1 MQDTHSR
8 SSRDLRDVKHDEPRS
23 SARRFVASRPPS
35 RPATTKSASLARFYW
50 RRRLIPGLLFLVAVS
65 AVGVVGFIVIEEMA
79 TVDALYM
86 VVITLSTVGF
96 AEVHTLSTAGRVF
109 TSVLIVAGVG
119 TLAWT
124 AANYIEYLAEGHLG
138 AHFARRRRARLL
150 SHMQGHYIV
159 GSYGRVGAR
168 IAQELR
174 NDGCDVVVIDVD
186 PAQVQT
192 AAEDGLVSIA
202 DRASSDAALT
212 EAGIERAAAFIVA
225 TDDDAENVYAV
236 LAARVLAPK
245 VPVIAR
251 AASDEAV
258 RRLQSAGAVRVFS
271 PPIEGAL
278 SMVDFVRRPNVRDVL
293 DQLLDPHA
301 PGLDIREMT
310 VPGGSELVGETVSA
324 LSLQE
329 SGISILAL
337 VRRGRT
343 EMAPATDRAL
353 EAGDVFVVV
362 GVPESLQRLFE
373 HHELLGAQAGPSNQ
387 RTGSS

>member
-1 MQDTHSR
+1 
-8 SSRDLRDVKHDEPRS
+8 
-23 SARRFVASRPPS
+23 
-35 RPATTKSASLARFYW
+35 
-50 RRRLIPGLLFLVAVS
+50 
-65 AVGVVGFIVIEEMA
+65 
-79 TVDALYM
+79 M
-86 VVITLSTVGF
+86 VVITISTVGF

-138 AHFARRRRARLL
+138 ARFARRRRARLL

-168 IAQELR
+168 IAHELR

-186 PAQVQT
+186 PARVQT
-192 AAEDGLVSIA
+192 AADDGLVSIA

-212 EAGIERAAAFIVA
+212 EAGIERAVAFIVA

-236 LAARVLAPK
+236 LAARVLAPE
-245 VPVIAR
+245 VPVIVC

-258 RRLQSAGAVRVFS
+258 RRLQS
-271 PPIEGAL
+271 
-278 SMVDFVRRPNVRDVL
+278 
-293 DQLLDPHA
+293 

-310 VPGGSELVGETVSA
+310 VPGGFELIGETVNA
-324 LSLQE
+324 LSLQDFGV
-329 SGISILAL
+329 SMLAL

-343 EMAPATDRAL
+343 EMAPATDCVL

-362 GVPESLQRLFE
+362 GVPEGLRRLFE
-373 HHELLGAQAGPSNQ
+373 RHELVDALPVPSKQ
-387 RTGSS
+387 RTGSN

>member
-1 MQDTHSR
+1 
-8 SSRDLRDVKHDEPRS
+8 
-23 SARRFVASRPPS
+23 
-35 RPATTKSASLARFYW
+35 
-50 RRRLIPGLLFLVAVS
+50 
-65 AVGVVGFIVIEEMA
+65 
-79 TVDALYM
+79 
-86 VVITLSTVGF
+86 
-96 AEVHTLSTAGRVF
+96 
-109 TSVLIVAGVG
+109 
-119 TLAWT
+119 
-124 AANYIEYLAEGHLG
+124 
-138 AHFARRRRARLL
+138 
-150 SHMQGHYIV
+150 MQGHYIV
-159 GSYGRVGAR
+159 GSYGRAGAR

-236 LAARVLAPK
+236 LAARVLAPN

-258 RRLQSAGAVRVFS
+258 RRLQSAGARRVFS

-301 PGLDIREMT
+301 PGLDIREVT
-310 VPGGSELVGETVSA
+310 VPGGSDLVGEAVSA

-329 SGISILAL
+329 SGISMLAL

-362 GVPESLQRLFE
+362 GVPEALQRLFQR
-373 HHELLGAQAGPSNQ
+373 HELVDALPAPSNR
-387 RTGSS
+387 RTGTS

>member
-1 MQDTHSR
+1 MKPTGT
-8 SSRDLRDVKHDEPRS
+8 PPG
-23 SARRFVASRPPS
+23 AARFVSPRPTGKAASI
-35 RPATTKSASLARFYW
+35 ARFYW
-50 RRRLIPGLLFLVAVS
+50 RRRLIPGFLFLVTIS
-65 AVGVVGFIVIEEMA
+65 AVGVVGFVVIEGMA
-79 TVDALYM
+79 PVDALYM
-86 VVITLSTVGF
+86 VVITISTVGF
-96 AEVHTLSTAGRVF
+96 AEVHALSTAGRVF

-159 GSYGRVGAR
+159 GSYGRVGER
-168 IAQELR
+168 IAHELR
-174 NDGCDVVVIDVD
+174 SDGREVVVIDVD
-186 PAQVQT
+186 PARVQT
-192 AAEDGLVSIA
+192 AADDGLVSIA

-236 LAARVLAPK
+236 LAARMLALD

-258 RRLQSAGAVRVFS
+258 RRLQSAGARRVFS

-293 DQLLDPHA
+293 DQLLDPHS

-310 VPGGSELVGETVSA
+310 VPGGSGLIGETVNA

-329 SGISILAL
+329 FGVSMLAL

-343 EMAPATDRAL
+343 EMAPATDFVL

-362 GVPESLQRLFE
+362 GVPEGLRRLFE
-373 HHELLGAQAGPSNQ
+373 RHQLVDAPPGPSKQ
-387 RTGSS
+387 RTGSK

>member
-1 MQDTHSR
+1 
-8 SSRDLRDVKHDEPRS
+8 
-23 SARRFVASRPPS
+23 
-35 RPATTKSASLARFYW
+35 
-50 RRRLIPGLLFLVAVS
+50 
-65 AVGVVGFIVIEEMA
+65 
-79 TVDALYM
+79 
-86 VVITLSTVGF
+86 
-96 AEVHTLSTAGRVF
+96 
-109 TSVLIVAGVG
+109 
-119 TLAWT
+119 
-124 AANYIEYLAEGHLG
+124 
-138 AHFARRRRARLL
+138 
-150 SHMQGHYIV
+150 MQGHYIV

-192 AAEDGLVSIA
+192 AADYGLVSIA

-212 EAGIERAAAFIVA
+212 EAGIERAAGFIVA

-236 LAARVLAPK
+236 LAARVLAPT

-258 RRLQSAGAVRVFS
+258 RRLQSAGAARVFS

-293 DQLLDPHA
+293 DQLLDPHS

-310 VPGGSELVGETVSA
+310 VPRGSGLIGETVDA

-329 SGISILAL
+329 FGVSMLAL
-337 VRRGRT
+337 VRQGRT
-343 EMAPATDRAL
+343 EMAPATDCVL
-353 EAGDVFVVV
+353 EVGDVFVVV
-362 GVPESLQRLFE
+362 GVPQELQRLSE
-373 HHELLGAQAGPSNQ
+373 HHELLGAQPGIS
-387 RTGSS
+387 G

>member
-1 MQDTHSR
+1 M
-8 SSRDLRDVKHDEPRS
+8 KHTETRPGAGRLLPPRPS
-23 SARRFVASRPPS
+23 GRAASI
-35 RPATTKSASLARFYW
+35 AQFYW
-50 RRRLIPGLLFLVAVS
+50 RRRLIPGFLFLVVVS
-65 AVGVVGFIVIEEMA
+65 AVGVVGFIMIEGMA
-79 TVDALYM
+79 PVDALYM

-159 GSYGRVGAR
+159 GSYGRVGSR
-168 IAQELR
+168 IARELR
-174 NDGCDVVVIDVD
+174 SDGRDVVVIDVD
-186 PAQVQT
+186 PARVQT
-192 AAEDGLVSIA
+192 AADDGLVSIA

-236 LAARVLAPK
+236 LAARVLAPN

-258 RRLQSAGAVRVFS
+258 RRLQSAGALRVFS

-278 SMVDFVRRPNVRDVL
+278 SMVDFIRRPNVRDVL

-310 VPGGSELVGETVSA
+310 VSGGSELVGETASA

-329 SGISILAL
+329 PGISILAL

-343 EMAPATDRAL
+343 EMAPATDRVL

-362 GVPESLQRLFE
+362 GVPEALQRLFE
-373 HHELLGAQAGPSNQ
+373 RYELVDALPVPSKQ
-387 RTGSS
+387 RTASK

>member
-1 MQDTHSR
+1 M
-8 SSRDLRDVKHDEPRS
+8 KHAGTQQGAGRRVPPRPS
-23 SARRFVASRPPS
+23 GKAASI
-35 RPATTKSASLARFYW
+35 ARFYW

-65 AVGVVGFIVIEEMA
+65 AVGVVGFIAIEGMA
-79 TVDALYM
+79 PVDALYM

-96 AEVHTLSTAGRVF
+96 AEVHTLSSAGRVF
-109 TSVLIVAGVG
+109 TSLLIVAGVG

-124 AANYIEYLAEGHLG
+124 AANYTEYLAEGHLG
-138 AHFARRRRARLL
+138 AHVARRRRARLL

-174 NDGCDVVVIDVD
+174 DDGDDVVVIDVD
-186 PAQVQT
+186 PARAQV
-192 AAEDGLVSIA
+192 AADDGFVSIA

-212 EAGIERAAAFIVA
+212 EAGVERAAAFVVA

-236 LAARVLAPK
+236 LAARVLAPN

-251 AASDEAV
+251 AASDEAF
-258 RRLQSAGAVRVFS
+258 RRLQSAGALRVFS

-293 DQLLDPHA
+293 DQLLDPHS

-310 VPGGSELVGETVSA
+310 VPGGSRLIGETVNA
-324 LSLQE
+324 LSLRE
-329 SGISILAL
+329 FGVSMLAL
-337 VRRGRT
+337 VRQGRT
-343 EMAPATDRAL
+343 EMAPATDHVL
-353 EAGDVFVVV
+353 EVGDVFVVV
-362 GVPESLQRLFE
+362 GVPAELQRLFKR
-373 HHELLGAQAGPSNQ
+373 HDLVDTPPAPSNQ